1 MDKKKSC
8 GFVAL
13 LGEPNAG
20 KSTLLN
26 FMVGTKVSIVTHKVQ
41 TTRTRIRGVSILGDS
56 QIIFVDTPGLFR
68 PRRRLDRAMVKAAW
82 TGALDA
88 DIIVFLIEA
97 NRGITDGVQ
106 ENLEK
111 LKDFNGLDV
120 ITALAI
126 NKIDRVKSEELLEL
140 TKELNDEYAFDKTFL
155 ISAKKGHGV
164 PSLKE
169 WLGGQIPLGEWHYPE
184 DQIADLSLRMMTAE
198 ILREKL
204 TLRLHQELPYQL
216 TVETESWEDRPDGS
230 VKINQLI
237 YVARDGHKGII
248 LGPKGSTIKSI
259 NISAR
264 KEMEAF
270 LERKV
275 HLFCQLKVRPNW
287 LDEKDR
293 YSEMGLNFNDGDV

>member
-82 TGALDA
+82 SGALDA

-97 NRGITDGVQ
+97 NRGITDGVR

-111 LKDFNGLDV
+111 LKDFNGLKV

-230 VKINQLI
+230 LCPTSRPR
-237 YVARDGHKGII
+237 RDFG
-248 LGPKGSTIKSI
+248 KGS
-259 NISAR
+259 N
-264 KEMEAF
+264 
-270 LERKV
+270 
-275 HLFCQLKVRPNW
+275 LFDHSPAPFILTALP
-287 LDEKDR
+287 DFGEI
-293 YSEMGLNFNDGDV
+293 